1 MRHEA
6 ACLGL
11 CFCQLLSQDGSLGNC
26 PALVPH
32 TEICT
37 LGASMELLRTIGR
50 GLEEERREA
59 WSSV

>member
-1 MRHEA
+1 MKQHVWDSVFVSYFPRMV
-6 ACLGL
+6 G
-11 CFCQLLSQDGSLGNC
+11 LGNC